1 MKRHF
6 SSLDLFVLRNHIP
19 IDTLI
24 EKHLMLP
31 SKFSEGYFR
40 FLCPLC
46 NEFQTATK
54 PKTGAKQ
61 KNRFIPLGNNQLKKF
76 AFLTFPNV
84 LICKMTAAA
93 TWLQQCLLT
102 NRLKRL
108 LIVNLLL
115 FL

>member
-6 SSLDLFVLRNHIP
+6 SSRELFVLRNHIP

-46 NEFQTATK
+46 NKFQTAERNFNT
-54 PKTGAKQ
+54 
-61 KNRFIPLGNNQLKKF
+61 IDM
-76 AFLTFPNV
+76 V
-84 LICKMTAAA
+84 IICKG
-93 TWLQQCLLT
+93 L
-102 NRLKRL
+102 RFVEGVKYLKNIL
-108 LIVNLLL
+108 NNCD
-115 FL
+115 

>member
-6 SSLDLFVLRNHIP
+6 SSQELFVLRNHIP

-24 EKHLMLP
+24 EKYLMLP

-54 PKTGAKQ
+54 AKT
-61 KNRFIPLGNNQLKKF
+61 N
-76 AFLTFPNV
+76 LTRCFRCECNFNTIDMV
-84 LICKMTAAA
+84 IICK
-93 TWLQQCLLT
+93 
-102 NRLKRL
+102 RLRFVEGVKYL
-108 LIVNLLL
+108 KTILNSAG
-115 FL
+115 

>member
-6 SSLDLFVLRNHIP
+6 SSRELFALRNHIP

-24 EKHLMLP
+24 EKHLLLP

-54 PKTGAKQ
+54 AETNLARCFRCER
-61 KNRFIPLGNNQLKKF
+61 NFNTIDM
-76 AFLTFPNV
+76 V
-84 LICKMTAAA
+84 IICKG
-93 TWLQQCLLT
+93 L
-102 NRLKRL
+102 RFVEGVKYLKTIL
-108 LIVNLLL
+108 NNCG
-115 FL
+115 

>member
-6 SSLDLFVLRNHIP
+6 SSRELFVLRNHIP

-46 NEFQTATK
+46 NEFQTATN
-54 PKTGAKQ
+54 PKTNLARCFRCER
-61 KNRFIPLGNNQLKKF
+61 NFNTIDM
-76 AFLTFPNV
+76 V
-84 LICKMTAAA
+84 MICKGARFV
-93 TWLQQCLLT
+93 QG
-102 NRLKRL
+102 
-108 LIVNLLL
+108 VNYLRTISKHCE
-115 FL
+115 

>member
-6 SSLDLFVLRNHIP
+6 SSQELFVLRNHIP
-19 IDTLI
+19 IEALI

-54 PKTGAKQ
+54 ANTNLARCFRCERNFNTIDMVIICKGV
-61 KNRFIPLGNNQLKKF
+61 RFVEGVKYLKKI
-76 AFLTFPNV
+76 LNN
-84 LICKMTAAA
+84 CS
-93 TWLQQCLLT
+93 
-102 NRLKRL
+102 
-108 LIVNLLL
+108 
-115 FL
+115 